1 MEGTMK
7 RLLIMLYVATITA
20 LPLTALTPFGNDDG
34 EYSYSRQREAQ
45 SSYDASHARDDC
57 ERDNAQRDADYW
69 RSRSE
74 AIESQNRLN
83 NQFEQRQQTDVYGND
98 NSNNW

>member
-1 MEGTMK
+1 MK
-7 RLLIMLYVATITA
+7 RLLIMLYVVIVAAVPVTA
-20 LPLTALTPFGNDDG
+20 FAQYGGDND
-34 EYSYSRQREAQ
+34 EYSYSRSREAQ